1 MNTYYA
7 YNLVFGLSS
16 FFIKYLCNPSS
27 WLNYITSHYL
37 LTYIP
42 NKSLYLGCTC
52 RTQHYCDEF
61 IYAGFLSAPN
71 GLQAYYQKTSSSIE
85 VNWDK
90 PFTIDITTTEP
101 DIQKYTVYI
110 TNVNTGTEVPVNL
123 TDTTYVF
130 TEASPDPCHIYEF
143 SISAW
148 NMVGE
153 GERSDKVTAYFILGW
168 YYCSCLLLF
177 VIVVIVVIV
186 VVVVVVVVVLF
197 QCSSLSLHQL

>member
-1 MNTYYA
+1 M
-7 YNLVFGLSS
+7 
-16 FFIKYLCNPSS
+16 
-27 WLNYITSHYL
+27 
-37 LTYIP
+37 
-42 NKSLYLGCTC
+42 
-52 RTQHYCDEF
+52 
-61 IYAGFLSAPN
+61 
-71 GLQAYYQKTSSSIE
+71 
-85 VNWDK
+85 
-90 PFTIDITTTEP
+90 
-101 DIQKYTVYI
+101 YI

-168 YYCSCLLLF
+168 YYCSCLLLLLF
-177 VIVVIVVIV
+177 VIVVVCYCCCLLLLLFVI
-186 VVVVVVVVVLF
+186 VVVVVVLF